1 MNCAYDKEK
10 LTGYYDGELGAAE
23 KAEVE
28 RHIASCSECLRDLGE
43 LKSAALLVRDLPRL
57 RAPKSIAEGVTREVR
72 AAGKVHVFSRVRRT
86 VLWASAAAAGLFVVM
101 NVMYFSAQKSSS
113 PPGDAVPMARS
124 IAKMDP
130 MAPSTPPPAA
140 ESHDGRGLT
149 DSAKRLEADRE
160 QNLGRRAMEPAP
172 SAVRQ
177 EKSNELAK
185 PAEELRKA
193 DDESVNRKKVLAA
206 AKEGGEAKPGAA
218 PAPALAPEPAPP
230 AAKPPP
236 APAPVAKPAADMPAA
251 ARPEAKQEPLAEK
264 AASKR
269 ELDAAPKGEAE
280 LKAKVAATVVLAEPA
295 FCNVV
300 STQIAKTRTRL
311 DESLKAMGVTAQTPA
326 PQPVKAPRGRDA
338 ENTIVVE
345 LTDSQMARLREEL
358 EKPGDTRLVVTS
370 PVDPVLP
377 AFKSGG
383 LFGKKDVAA
392 SGGAKPAP
400 FAKDKDAK
408 EAESAAPAAGKGAD
422 LGGAPE
428 QRRKVTLHLV
438 EAKSLPAADADD
450 RTKK

>member
-1 MNCAYDKEK
+1 
-10 LTGYYDGELGAAE
+10 
-23 KAEVE
+23 
-28 RHIASCSECLRDLGE
+28 
-43 LKSAALLVRDLPRL
+43 
-57 RAPKSIAEGVTREVR
+57 
-72 AAGKVHVFSRVRRT
+72 
-86 VLWASAAAAGLFVVM
+86 M
-101 NVMYFSAQKSSS
+101 NVMYFSGQKQSV
-113 PPGDAVPMARS
+113 PPGDAAPMARS
-124 IAKMDP
+124 IARMDP
-130 MAPSTPPPAA
+130 MTPSTPPPAA

-172 SAVRQ
+172 PAPVRQ

-193 DDESVNRKKVLAA
+193 ADESVDRKKVVMAG
-206 AKEGGEAKPGAA
+206 KEAGESKPGGAPPAA
-218 PAPALAPEPAPP
+218 PVPALEPPPP
-230 AAKPPP
+230 AAKPAP
-236 APAPVAKPAADMPAA
+236 APAAVAKSAADMPAPG
-251 ARPEAKQEPLAEK
+251 RPEAKQEPLAEK

-280 LKAKVAATVVLAEPA
+280 LKSKVAASVVPAEPA
-295 FCNVV
+295 FLNVV

-311 DESLKAMGVTAQTPA
+311 DESLKAMGVTAQPPA
-326 PQPVKAPRGRDA
+326 PQPVKAPRSRDA

-383 LFGKKDVAA
+383 LFGKKDAAA
-392 SGGAKPAP
+392 SGGSKPAP